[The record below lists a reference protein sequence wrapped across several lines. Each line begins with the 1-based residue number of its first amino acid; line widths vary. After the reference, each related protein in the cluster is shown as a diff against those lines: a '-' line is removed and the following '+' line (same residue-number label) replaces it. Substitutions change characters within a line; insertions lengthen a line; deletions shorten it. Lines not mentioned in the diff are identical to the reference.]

1 MCAISGPP
9 DYTTLMRRAAAPALS
24 TTGRKR
30 LLTAP
35 DEMLVPEPAA
45 SGKPGRGVRGIGFL
59 QRGDLL
65 GRQFHPER
73 TKRIVE
79 MLQFRCADDGGGDDW
94 LVQQPGQRDLRPWH
108 AACLRNLG
116 DAVDDPFVGFF
127 RRALEHAAE

>member
-45 SGKPGRGVRGIGFL
+45 SGKPGHGMRGIGFL
-59 QRGDLL
+59 QRGNLL
-65 GRQFHPER
+65 GRQFHLER

-79 MLQFRCADDGGGDDW
+79 MLQFRCADDGGRDDR
-94 LVQQPGQRDLRPWH
+94 LVQQPGQRDLGPRHPPRLPQP
-108 AACLRNLG
+108 A
-116 DAVDDPFVGFF
+116 DAI
-127 RRALEHAAE
+127 E